1 MNDALNTF
9 LMLDLMPLAAA
20 VLVAV
25 SCGLL
30 GNFLVLRRQSLLGDA
45 ISHSVLP
52 GIVFAFLFSSSR
64 NPLVMLLGAGAA
76 ALCSVLL
83 IEVVKRVGRVEP
95 GAAMGVVFSIFFA
108 LGILL
113 LQRTARNV
121 DLDAACVL
129 YGQLETLIWLPAG
142 GNFSQGTLS
151 SIPRQVITLAA
162 ISLLAIAFVAAFYK
176 ELRLMCF
183 DPALGASLGLRVS
196 WLSALLLVLI
206 TAATVAAFEAVGSIL
221 VIAML
226 ICPAAT
232 ARLLTDSLRTQLIL
246 STALGAASAVLGY
259 FAATRWAPALGF
271 PGSLNAAGS
280 ITAVTGVLFATAAV
294 FSPSQGLLAQSLR
307 HRSLA
312 RRVTLEDLLGRLYR
326 SRERGIVEGI
336 SSSDALAP
344 PGTSDRAFQHA
355 ITAASRKGWV
365 SREGTAV
372 SLTEQGLTAA
382 RELIRRH
389 RLWETY
395 LVEQAGLSPDHVHDP
410 AEQLE
415 HLLAAEDETLAA
427 TAPTTDPHGRDIPA
441 AESPGCRH

>member
-1 MNDALNTF
+1 MNEALSTF
-9 LMLDLMPLAAA
+9 LTLDLMPLAAA
-20 VLVAV
+20 VFVAIA
-25 SCGLL
+25 CGLL

-64 NPLVMLLGAGAA
+64 NPLIILLGAGAA

-129 YGQLETLIWLPAG
+129 YGQLETLIWMPPAG
-142 GNFSQGTLS
+142 GATSHATLG
-151 SIPRQVITLAA
+151 SIPRQVFTLAA
-162 ISLLAIAFVAAFYK
+162 IALLAIAFVTAFYK
-176 ELRLMCF
+176 ELRLMSF
-183 DPALGASLGLRVS
+183 DPALGASLGLRVT

-246 STALGAASAVLGY
+246 STTLGAASAVLGY
-259 FAATRWAPALGF
+259 FAATHWAPALGF

-280 ITAVTGVLFATAAV
+280 ITAVTGVLFAAAAV
-294 FSPSQGLLAQSLR
+294 FSPSQGLLAQSYR
-307 HRSLA
+307 HRKLT

-326 SRERGIVEGI
+326 SRERGVVEGV
-336 SSSDALAP
+336 SNSDSLAA
-344 PGTSDRAFQHA
+344 PGTSDRAFQHTVA
-355 ITAASRKGWV
+355 LACHKGWV
-365 SREGTAV
+365 RREGTAL

-415 HLLAAEDETLAA
+415 HILAADDA
-427 TAPTTDPHGRDIPA
+427 TWTTPTTDPHGRDIPA
-441 AESPGCRH
+441 AGNNSQ